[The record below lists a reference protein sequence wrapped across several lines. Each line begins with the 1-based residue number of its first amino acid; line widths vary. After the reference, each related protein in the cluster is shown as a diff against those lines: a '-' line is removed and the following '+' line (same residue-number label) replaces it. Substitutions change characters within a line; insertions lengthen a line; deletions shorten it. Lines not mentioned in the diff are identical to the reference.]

1 MEGTGFI
8 QSGLEWTLTRDKRT
22 LTPRTFII
30 AGSGSTY
37 HTSICRKAK
46 SQTTV
51 FEFYKAQTIFANSIL
66 DKTITNC
73 HDKVIYLTMKITA
86 SILHS
91 TFTSMF

>member
-8 QSGLEWTLTRDKRT
+8 QSGLEWILTRDKRT

-51 FEFYKAQTIFANSIL
+51 FEFYKA
-66 DKTITNC
+66 
-73 HDKVIYLTMKITA
+73 
-86 SILHS
+86 
-91 TFTSMF
+91 